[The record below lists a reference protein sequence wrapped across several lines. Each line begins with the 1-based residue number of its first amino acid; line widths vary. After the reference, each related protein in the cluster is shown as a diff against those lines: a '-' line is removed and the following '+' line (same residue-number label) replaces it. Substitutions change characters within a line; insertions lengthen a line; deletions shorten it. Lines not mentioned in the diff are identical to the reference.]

1 MFCLSV
7 LGSDLVYSEG
17 AVVDL
22 LDTLV
27 QLCGAQ
33 TTIFLAGEL
42 RNGECLSLP
51 CPCMLAHPTHTPH
64 TRRHMQVLKFL
75 LLIPVAD
82 AVLEYFLDAAMKEFV
97 VGRVEQTRWHP
108 EYCSPRVAM
117 YVLVKK

>member
-1 MFCLSV
+1 V
-7 LGSDLVYSEG
+7 VYSEG

-51 CPCMLAHPTHTPH
+51 CPCMLAHPTHTHTRTH